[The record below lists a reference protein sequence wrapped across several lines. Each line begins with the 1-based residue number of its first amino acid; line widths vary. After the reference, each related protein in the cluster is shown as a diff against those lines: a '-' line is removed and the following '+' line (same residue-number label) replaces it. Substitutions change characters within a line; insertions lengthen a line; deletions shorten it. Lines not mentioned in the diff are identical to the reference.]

1 MRTREFIASL
11 KSLPEKMKHNSSS
24 GVEINRLEKPIYYYG
39 TTRFSVF
46 NPNSPDWR
54 LTRTQ
59 GATDPQLYEK
69 MLFSDSRMEPRVR
82 IFCDIAAPIYQR
94 MAESHNFYQLVFYSP
109 RMPSR
114 WKDELEEA
122 STKYPVLKLI
132 PVDTEKLDMSFYIK
146 QSLVNIEEELDSF
159 VYMFRIDDDDILSV
173 DYLDQVKP
181 LVIDQ
186 HVGFAVSFADGYA
199 GLFENNQYVE
209 IRKHVQALSSMGQ
222 GVIGRWFAEKSEL
235 ELPRMNNHNKTHY
248 NRTVLLNAQRSSF
261 IQTRH
266 TGQDTALLEG
276 NGGMDLASQRR
287 EVKSK
292 FERLKTV
299 VEREKVIAEFP
310 SIEKYLAKQNVDIPK

>member
-1 MRTREFIASL
+1 MCARKFIANL
-11 KSLPEKMKHNSSS
+11 KSLSQKMNHTLVSRSEVHK
-24 GVEINRLEKPIYYYG
+24 IEKPIHYFG

-46 NPNSPDWR
+46 NPDSPDWR

-59 GATDPQLYEK
+59 GATDPELYEK

-82 IFCDIAAPIYQR
+82 IFCDISAPIYQR
-94 MAESHNFYQLVFYSP
+94 MAEGHNFYHLVFYSS

-114 WKDELEEA
+114 WKDELERA

-132 PVDTEKLDMSFYIK
+132 PVDTGKLDSSFYVK
-146 QSLVNIEEELDSF
+146 QSLVSMQENINSLIY
-159 VYMFRIDDDDILSV
+159 VFRIDDDDILSV

-209 IRKHVQALSSMGQ
+209 IRRHVQALSSMGQ
-222 GVIGRWFAEKSEL
+222 GVIGRWLSEQFEL
-235 ELPRMNNHNKTHY
+235 ELPRINNHTKTHY

-266 TGQDTALLEG
+266 TGQDTALSEG
-276 NGGMDLASQRR
+276 DGRMDLASQRQ

-299 VEREKVIAEFP
+299 IEREKVVEQFP
-310 SIEKYLAKQNVDIPK
+310 SIEKYLAKQNVDVPK